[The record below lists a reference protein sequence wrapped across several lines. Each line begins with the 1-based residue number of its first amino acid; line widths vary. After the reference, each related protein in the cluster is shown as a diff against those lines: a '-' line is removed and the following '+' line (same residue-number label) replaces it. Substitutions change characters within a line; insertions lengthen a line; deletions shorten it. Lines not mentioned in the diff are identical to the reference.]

1 VRTVFFLL
9 LAANLGFLAWSY
21 FGGRGST
28 EAQLME
34 QQLNPQAIRL
44 LGAEQLAALAAERA
58 KQVAERPKPP
68 PPTPPSPSPPPPPSP
83 PPSPPSKVTVAACL
97 ELGAF
102 NTGDVPRV
110 LQVLEPLA
118 LGPRLSQRRAEEIAS
133 YWVFM
138 PPQGSRQAA
147 NRKSAELRK
156 LGVEDF
162 FILQEDPKFRFA
174 ISLGVFKT
182 EEAAQARLAEL
193 RKKGVRT
200 ARVGPRET
208 PVQKVY
214 FTVREVPDALASRL
228 NDLRQG
234 FPGSELKECAP
245 EEKRAGK

>member
-1 VRTVFFLL
+1 MRTVFFLL

-34 QQLNPQAIRL
+34 QQLNPQAITL
-44 LGAEQLAALAAERA
+44 LGPEQLSALAAERA
-58 KQVAERPKPP
+58 KQVAARPKPL
-68 PPTPPSPSPPPPPSP
+68 PPPPPP
-83 PPSPPSKVTVAACL
+83 PKVAVAACL

-102 NTGDVPRV
+102 NPGEVARV
-110 LQVLEPLA
+110 QQLLEPLA
-118 LGPRLSQRRAEEIAS
+118 LGAKLSQRRAEEIAS

-147 NRKSAELRK
+147 NRKSAELKK

-162 FILQEDPKFRFA
+162 FVLQEDPKSRFA
-174 ISLGVFKT
+174 ISLGIFKT

-208 PVQKVY
+208 QVQKVY
-214 FTVREVPDALASRL
+214 FTVREVPEALASRL
-228 NDLRQG
+228 NELRQG
-234 FPGSELKECAP
+234 FPGSELKDCPP